1 MKKKMIII
9 VLLVVLIISG
19 YFIYN
24 YLRIKYAKIEVTL
37 KDNLEVPFLEDAK
50 VSDFIENINGKII
63 DDYEID
69 TTKLGNKEISFKFIN
84 DDNIKVSYTYNI
96 KVVDVTKPTIWL
108 GNNYNVAVNSDIDL
122 TKKILCGDDYDN
134 SPKCY
139 IEGEYN
145 LGEVG
150 TYPLVFKAVD
160 SSGNTEEVS
169 FNLNVYEPKQTTTNK
184 EKVYTYFNDV
194 VANYKNSN
202 NKIGIDISS
211 HQGDIDFSKLKEAG
225 VEFVMIRVG
234 YGYDNQNYLDKKFE
248 EYIKSANENDI
259 DVGVYYYSYANSSSE
274 AKKQAKWVLKQ
285 IKKYKVTLPVVFDWE
300 EWSNFN
306 EYNLSFFG
314 LTSLADD
321 FLSIIKSNGYDGMLY
336 GSKNYL
342 ENIWMNPKH
351 DIWLAQYAK
360 EVSYQGEYKMWQ
372 LCENGYVDGIDGYVD
387 IDILTTSN

>member
-1 MKKKMIII
+1 MKKKIII
-9 VLLVVLIISG
+9 AVLLVVLIISG

-69 TTKLGNKEISFKFIN
+69 TTKLGNKEVSFKFIN

-96 KVVDVTKPTIWL
+96 KVVDITKPTIWL
-108 GNNYNVAVNSDIDL
+108 GSNYNVAVNSDIDL

-194 VANYKNSN
+194 VTNYKNSN

-248 EYIKSANENDI
+248 EYIKAANENDI
-259 DVGVYYYSYANSSSE
+259 DVGVYYYSYASSSSE

-387 IDILTTSN
+387 IDILKTSN

>member
-1 MKKKMIII
+1 MKKKIII
-9 VLLVVLIISG
+9 AVLLVVLIISG

-37 KDNLEVPFLEDAK
+37 KDNLEVPFLEHVK

-63 DDYEID
+63 DNYEID
-69 TTKLGNKEISFKFIN
+69 TTKLGNKEVSFKFIN

-96 KVVDVTKPTIWL
+96 KVVDITKPTIWL
-108 GNNYNVAVNSDIDL
+108 GSNYNVAVNSNIDL

-169 FNLNVYEPKQTTTNK
+169 FNLNVYEPKKTTANK

-194 VANYKNSN
+194 VTNYKNSN

-234 YGYDNQNYLDKKFE
+234 YGYDNKNYLDKKFK
-248 EYIKSANENDI
+248 EYIESANKNNI

-274 AKKQAKWVLKQ
+274 VKKQAKWVLKQ

-314 LTSLADD
+314 LTSLSDD
-321 FLSIIKSNGYDGMLY
+321 FLSIIKNNGYDGMLY
-336 GSKNYL
+336 SSKTYL

-372 LCENGYVDGIDGYVD
+372 LCENGYVDGIDNYVD
-387 IDILTTSN
+387 IDILKTSN

>member
-1 MKKKMIII
+1 MRKKIIII

-19 YFIYN
+19 FFIYN

-37 KDNLEVPFLEDAK
+37 KDNLEVPFLEHVK

-96 KVVDVTKPTIWL
+96 KVVDITKPTIWL
-108 GNNYNVAVNSDIDL
+108 GSNYNVAVNSDIDL

-194 VANYKNSN
+194 VTNYKNSN

-248 EYIKSANENDI
+248 EYIKAANENDI
-259 DVGVYYYSYANSSSE
+259 DVGVYYYSYASSSSE

-372 LCENGYVDGIDGYVD
+372 LCENGYVDGIDDYVD
-387 IDILTTSN
+387 IDILKTSN

>member
-1 MKKKMIII
+1 MKKKIII
-9 VLLVVLIISG
+9 AVLLVVLIISG
-19 YFIYN
+19 FFIYN

-37 KDNLEVPFLEDAK
+37 KNNLEVPFLEDVK
-50 VSDFIENINGKII
+50 VSDFIENINGKIK
-63 DDYEID
+63 DDNEID
-69 TTKLGNKEISFKFIN
+69 TTKLGNKEVSFKFIN

-96 KVVDVTKPTIWL
+96 KVVDITKPTIWL
-108 GNNYNVAVNSDIDL
+108 GSNYNVAVNSDIDL

-169 FNLNVYEPKQTTTNK
+169 FNLNVYEPKKTTTNK

-194 VANYKNSN
+194 VTNYKNSN

-211 HQGDIDFSKLKEAG
+211 HQGDIDFSKLKGAG

-248 EYIKSANENDI
+248 EYIKAANENDI
-259 DVGVYYYSYANSSSE
+259 DVGVYYYSYASSSNE

-372 LCENGYVDGIDGYVD
+372 LCENGYVDGVDDYVD
-387 IDILTTSN
+387 IDILKTSN

>member
-1 MKKKMIII
+1 MK
-9 VLLVVLIISG
+9 

-37 KDNLEVPFLEDAK
+37 KDNLEVPFLEHVK

-69 TTKLGNKEISFKFIN
+69 TTKLGNKEVSFKFIN

-96 KVVDVTKPTIWL
+96 KVVDITKPTIWL
-108 GNNYNVAVNSDIDL
+108 GSNYNVAVNSNIDL

-211 HQGDIDFSKLKEAG
+211 HQPIS
-225 VEFVMIRVG
+225 
-234 YGYDNQNYLDKKFE
+234 
-248 EYIKSANENDI
+248 
-259 DVGVYYYSYANSSSE
+259 
-274 AKKQAKWVLKQ
+274 
-285 IKKYKVTLPVVFDWE
+285 
-300 EWSNFN
+300 
-306 EYNLSFFG
+306 
-314 LTSLADD
+314 
-321 FLSIIKSNGYDGMLY
+321 
-336 GSKNYL
+336 
-342 ENIWMNPKH
+342 
-351 DIWLAQYAK
+351 
-360 EVSYQGEYKMWQ
+360 
-372 LCENGYVDGIDGYVD
+372 
-387 IDILTTSN
+387 

>member
-1 MKKKMIII
+1 MKKKIII
-9 VLLVVLIISG
+9 AVLLVVLIISG

-69 TTKLGNKEISFKFIN
+69 TTKLGNKEVSFKFIN

-96 KVVDVTKPTIWL
+96 KVVDITKPTIWL
-108 GNNYNVAVNSDIDL
+108 GSNYNVAVNSDIDL

-194 VANYKNSN
+194 VTNYKNSN

-248 EYIKSANENDI
+248 EYIKAANENDI
-259 DVGVYYYSYANSSSE
+259 DVGVYYYSYASSSSE

-372 LCENGYVDGIDGYVD
+372 LCENGYVDGIDDYVD
-387 IDILTTSN
+387 IDILKTSN

>member
-1 MKKKMIII
+1 MKKKMIIT

-37 KDNLEVPFLEDAK
+37 KDDLEVPFLEDAK

-69 TTKLGNKEISFKFIN
+69 TTKLGNKEVSFKFIN

-134 SPKCY
+134 SPNCY

-194 VANYKNSN
+194 VTNYKNSN

-259 DVGVYYYSYANSSSE
+259 DVGVYYYSYASSSSE

-372 LCENGYVDGIDGYVD
+372 LCENGYVDGIDDYVD
-387 IDILTTSN
+387 IDILKTSN

>member
-1 MKKKMIII
+1 MKKKIII
-9 VLLVVLIISG
+9 AVLLVVLVISG

-37 KDNLEVPFLEDAK
+37 KDNLEVPFLEDVK

-134 SPKCY
+134 SPNCY

-194 VANYKNSN
+194 VTNYKNSN

-248 EYIKSANENDI
+248 EYIKAANENDI
-259 DVGVYYYSYANSSSE
+259 DVGVYYYSYASSSSE

-342 ENIWMNPKH
+342 ENIWMSPKH

-372 LCENGYVDGIDGYVD
+372 LCENGYVDGIDDYVD
-387 IDILTTSN
+387 IDILKTSN

>member
-1 MKKKMIII
+1 MRKKIII
-9 VLLVVLIISG
+9 AVLLVVLIISG

-37 KDNLEVPFLEDAK
+37 KNNLEVPFLEHVK

-96 KVVDVTKPTIWL
+96 KVVDITKPTIWL
-108 GNNYNVAVNSDIDL
+108 GSNYNVAVNSDIDL

-134 SPKCY
+134 SPNCY

-248 EYIKSANENDI
+248 EYIKAANENDI
-259 DVGVYYYSYANSSSE
+259 DVGVYYYSYASSSSE

-321 FLSIIKSNGYDGMLY
+321 FLSIIKSDGYDGMLY

-372 LCENGYVDGIDGYVD
+372 LCENGYVDGIDDYVD
-387 IDILTTSN
+387 IDILKTSN

>member
-1 MKKKMIII
+1 MRKKIII
-9 VLLVVLIISG
+9 AVLLVVLVISG
-19 YFIYN
+19 FFIYN

-37 KDNLEVPFLEDAK
+37 KDNLEVPFLEHAK

-69 TTKLGNKEISFKFIN
+69 TTKLGDKEISFKFIN

-108 GNNYNVAVNSDIDL
+108 GSNYNVAVNSDIDL

-134 SPKCY
+134 SPNCY

-194 VANYKNSN
+194 VTNYKNSN

-225 VEFVMIRVG
+225 VEFIMIRVG

-259 DVGVYYYSYANSSSE
+259 DVGVYYYSYASSSSE

-321 FLSIIKSNGYDGMLY
+321 FLNIIKNNGYDGMLY

-372 LCENGYVDGIDGYVD
+372 LCENGYVDGIDDYVD
-387 IDILTTSN
+387 IDILKTSN

>member
-1 MKKKMIII
+1 MKKKMIIT

-37 KDNLEVPFLEDAK
+37 KDDLEVPFLEDAK

-69 TTKLGNKEISFKFIN
+69 TTKLGNKEVSFKFIN

-134 SPKCY
+134 SPNCY

-194 VANYKNSN
+194 VTNYKNSN

-248 EYIKSANENDI
+248 EYIKAANENDI
-259 DVGVYYYSYANSSSE
+259 DVGVYYYSYASSSSE

-387 IDILTTSN
+387 IDILKTSN